1 MKWQKKKQIQQWVV
15 RILALVLAAGLLLS
29 TLINSLIASHVR
41 KKGEDFFFTFFVFLG
56 LRAAKWADF
65 LG

>member
-29 TLINSLIASHVR
+29 TLIYSLIASF
-41 KKGEDFFFTFFVFLG
+41 GG
-56 LRAAKWADF
+56 AARRQGF
-65 LG
+65 RE

>member
-29 TLINSLIASHVR
+29 TLIYSLIASM
-41 KKGEDFFFTFFVFLG
+41 
-56 LRAAKWADF
+56 
-65 LG
+65 